1 MKVELKDTDINF
13 EILSSDELIEYISFK
28 KEFPNEAEKAFV
40 IFCNRFQNDVIKTAE
55 IYSNRYGHSEVTA
68 LDIANCTFAKVWKY
82 HSFDKK
88 KSKIKDVDKAIKI
101 WLHAIVFNELMKYG
115 VQDTCTEPDEN
126 DLSIVENIEEL
137 ITLTVGN
144 DPEKKKDLK
153 VKLEIIEKAMLGLS
167 EKNRIVFLTFKAN
180 ENNGKKN
187 LPRIVGKKLR
197 EHLNLVQSSIQVY
210 KKEATDHIINY
221 LKSLNG
227 NR

>member
-13 EILSSDELIEYISFK
+13 EVLSSDELIEYISFK
-28 KEFPNEAEKAFV
+28 EEFPNEAEKAFV
-40 IFCNRFQNDVIKTAE
+40 IFCNRFQNDIIKTAE
-55 IYSNRYGHSEVTA
+55 IYSNKYGYSEVTA

-82 HSFDKK
+82 HSFN
-88 KSKIKDVDKAIKI
+88 KSKSKNKDVDKAIKI

-126 DLSIVENIEEL
+126 DLSIVESIDEL
-137 ITLTVGN
+137 IILTVG
-144 DPEKKKDLK
+144 DDSEKKKDLK
-153 VKLEIIEKAMLGLS
+153 IKLEIIERAMLGLS
-167 EKNRIVFLTFKAN
+167 EKHKIVFLTYKAY

-197 EHLNLVQSSIQVY
+197 ENLNLVQSSIQVY
-210 KKEATDHIINY
+210 KKEATDHISNY

>member
-13 EILSSDELIEYISFK
+13 EVLSSDELIEYISFK
-28 KEFPNEAEKAFV
+28 EEFPNEAEKAFV
-40 IFCNRFQNDVIKTAE
+40 IFCNRFQNDIIKTAE
-55 IYSNRYGHSEVTA
+55 IYSNKYGYSEVTA

-82 HSFDKK
+82 HSFN
-88 KSKIKDVDKAIKI
+88 KSESKNKDVDKAIKI

-126 DLSIVENIEEL
+126 DLSIVESIDEL
-137 ITLTVGN
+137 IILTVG
-144 DPEKKKDLK
+144 DDSEKKKDLK
-153 VKLEIIEKAMLGLS
+153 IKLEIIERAMLGLS
-167 EKNRIVFLTFKAN
+167 EKHKIVFLTYKAY

-197 EHLNLVQSSIQVY
+197 ENLNLVQSSIQVY
-210 KKEATDHIINY
+210 KKEATDHISNY

-227 NR
+227 SR